1 MNRRIV
7 LIAIALLLTILMG
20 CETYTARSAKES
32 IQAPTPVAEGE
43 LVTKYSLVEAEAQ
56 AEKEAKEAARLAE
69 QERQAEAEE
78 LQRYEAMQESIAS
91 LEAEKSQLE
100 SNLKETSEALR
111 EERLTTKDLRT
122 LIDESNLLAEELQAT
137 ITTLESEIKR
147 LDEMLQEN
155 QTALK
160 DEQKNVK
167 ALQELLDERNL
178 SVEYQ
183 DVEHAEVIKD
193 FQNTIGNLQADIDAL
208 HQEIEEKEQALSE
221 EKLAYEM
228 LTYQAGELEN
238 LLSEQQSINNELQ
251 IIMHEAELKHAAE
264 LDSLGAVQEQRLL
277 EMQNIIDSLKIDN
290 ELLTAQLEEKTQ
302 TLEERLRLE
311 QQRIDEARRIEEERL
326 GKQRENAEEMRKAEE
341 AEKARLAALEAEYQQ
356 IPPLEDLTLPRMYT
370 TDEPTIL
377 SDENNPLNVLMLP
390 LDDIRWSDPAMKNL
404 VATSI
409 SDIKTPIIMV
419 TGHMQNV
426 IDLVRQLRRNAVLVE
441 GGAIITPFHVVSTT
455 NHGIRVQFS
464 NTKTIRLSIA
474 YLPEYAVLDAF
485 TSGNDWKTIQKQVTS
500 DRTKKLEEI
509 LAEGTTNEPTIIGAS
524 LFEPSYQDWSTFSPV
539 PYRQIDYIW
548 PLSNFLEESSF
559 YDVYRATHFS
569 ADTDAGNTFV
579 TENLKERIDYLYS
592 RKVLPLQSSMLT
604 IGGESIPDAN
614 NIARYGI
621 SATFLIP

>member
-43 LVTKYSLVEAEAQ
+43 LVTKYSLVEAEEKAK
-56 AEKEAKEAARLAE
+56 AEAEEAARLAE

-78 LQRYEAMQESIAS
+78 RQRYEAMQQSIAS
-91 LEAEKSQLE
+91 LQTEKNTLE
-100 SNLKETSEALR
+100 KKLQESEDA
-111 EERLTTKDLRT
+111 
-122 LIDESNLLAEELQAT
+122 LAEEKNNTQSLKES
-137 ITTLESEIKR
+137 LE
-147 LDEMLQEN
+147 
-155 QTALK
+155 
-160 DEQKNVK
+160 
-167 ALQELLDERNL
+167 ERNL
-178 SVEYQ
+178 LLDNKDLTLSQEAEEYQ
-183 DVEHAEVIKD
+183 T
-193 FQNTIGNLQADIDAL
+193 TITALQGEIEAL
-208 HQEIEEKEQALSE
+208 LKEIEEN
-221 EKLAYEM
+221 EKDYEM
-228 LTYQAGELEN
+228 LSYQANELEN
-238 LLSEQQSINNELQ
+238 LLAEQQNINNELQ
-251 IIMHEAELKHAAE
+251 TIMHEAQLEHVSEIESLKAA
-264 LDSLGAVQEQRLL
+264 QEQRLL
-277 EMQNIIDSLKIDN
+277 ELQNTIDSLETDTA
-290 ELLTAQLEEKTQ
+290 LLTAQLEEKTQ

-311 QQRIDEARRIEEERL
+311 QQRIDEAKRIEEERL
-326 GKQRENAEEMRKAEE
+326 EKQRKKAEEQRKAEE
-341 AEKARLAALEAEYQQ
+341 AESARLAALEAEYQQ
-356 IPPLEDLTLPRMYT
+356 IPPLERLTLPRMYT
-370 TDEPTIL
+370 TDETTIL
-377 SDENNPLNVLMLP
+377 SADNDPLNVLMLP
-390 LDDIRWSDPAMKNL
+390 LDDIRWSDPNMKNL

-409 SDIKTPIIMV
+409 SDIKAPVIMV

-441 GGAIITPFHVVSTT
+441 GGAIITSFNVVSATK
-455 NHGIRVQFS
+455 HGIRVQFS

-474 YLPEYAVLDAF
+474 NLPEYKVFDAF
-485 TSGNDWKTIQKQVTS
+485 TSGNDWKTMQKQVTGE
-500 DRTKKLEEI
+500 RTNILKEI

-559 YDVYRATHFS
+559 YDVYRSTHFS

-579 TENLKERIDYLYS
+579 TENLKERIDYIYS

-621 SATFLIP
+621 SATLLIP

>member
-43 LVTKYSLVEAEAQ
+43 LVTKYSLVEAEEKAK
-56 AEKEAKEAARLAE
+56 AEAEEAARLAE

-78 LQRYEAMQESIAS
+78 RQRYEAMQESIAS
-91 LEAEKSQLE
+91 LQTEKNTLE
-100 SNLKETSEALR
+100 KKLQESEDA
-111 EERLTTKDLRT
+111 
-122 LIDESNLLAEELQAT
+122 LAEEKNNTQSLKES
-137 ITTLESEIKR
+137 LE
-147 LDEMLQEN
+147 
-155 QTALK
+155 
-160 DEQKNVK
+160 
-167 ALQELLDERNL
+167 ERNL
-178 SVEYQ
+178 LLDNKDLTLSQEAEEYQ
-183 DVEHAEVIKD
+183 T
-193 FQNTIGNLQADIDAL
+193 TITALQGEIEAL
-208 HQEIEEKEQALSE
+208 HKEIEENEQD
-221 EKLAYEM
+221 YEM
-228 LTYQAGELEN
+228 LSYQANELEN
-238 LLSEQQSINNELQ
+238 LLVEQQNINNELQ
-251 IIMHEAELKHAAE
+251 TIMHEAQLEHVSEIKSLKAA
-264 LDSLGAVQEQRLL
+264 QEQRLL
-277 EMQNIIDSLKIDN
+277 ELQNTIDSLETDTA
-290 ELLTAQLEEKTQ
+290 LLTAQLEEKTQ

-311 QQRIDEARRIEEERL
+311 QQRIDEAKRIEEERL
-326 GKQRENAEEMRKAEE
+326 EKQRKKAEEQRKAEE
-341 AEKARLAALEAEYQQ
+341 AESARLAALEAEYQQ
-356 IPPLEDLTLPRMYT
+356 IPPLERLTLPRMYT
-370 TDEPTIL
+370 TDETTIL
-377 SDENNPLNVLMLP
+377 SADNDPLNVLMLP
-390 LDDIRWSDPAMKNL
+390 LDDIRWSDPNMKNL

-409 SDIKTPIIMV
+409 SDIKAPVIMV

-441 GGAIITPFHVVSTT
+441 GGAIITSFNVVSATK
-455 NHGIRVQFS
+455 HGIRVQFS

-474 YLPEYAVLDAF
+474 NLPEYKVLDAF
-485 TSGNDWKTIQKQVTS
+485 TSGNDWKTMQKQVTGE
-500 DRTKKLEEI
+500 RTKILKEI

-569 ADTDAGNTFV
+569 ADTDSGNTFV
-579 TENLKERIDYLYS
+579 TENLKERIDYIYS

-621 SATFLIP
+621 SATLLIP

>member
-32 IQAPTPVAEGE
+32 IQAPTPVEEGE
-43 LVTKYSLVEAEAQ
+43 LVTKYSLVEAEVQ
-56 AEKEAKEAARLAE
+56 ARAEAEEAALLAE

-78 LQRYEAMQESIAS
+78 RQRYEAMQESIAS
-91 LEAEKSQLE
+91 LQTEKSTLE
-100 SNLKETSEALR
+100 KRLQESEDA
-111 EERLTTKDLRT
+111 
-122 LIDESNLLAEELQAT
+122 LAEEKNNTQSLKES
-137 ITTLESEIKR
+137 LE
-147 LDEMLQEN
+147 
-155 QTALK
+155 
-160 DEQKNVK
+160 
-167 ALQELLDERNL
+167 ERNL
-178 SVEYQ
+178 LLDNKDLTLSQEAEEYQ
-183 DVEHAEVIKD
+183 T
-193 FQNTIGNLQADIDAL
+193 TITALQAEIEAL
-208 HQEIEEKEQALSE
+208 NKEIEENEQD
-221 EKLAYEM
+221 YEM
-228 LTYQAGELEN
+228 LSYQANELEN

-251 IIMHEAELKHAAE
+251 TIMHEAELEHVSEIESLKAA
-264 LDSLGAVQEQRLL
+264 QEQRLL
-277 EMQNIIDSLKIDN
+277 ELQNIIDSLKTDN

-311 QQRIDEARRIEEERL
+311 QQRIEEAKRIEEERL
-326 GKQRENAEEMRKAEE
+326 EKQREKVEEQRRAEE
-341 AEKARLAALEAEYQQ
+341 AENARLASLEAEYQQ
-356 IPPLEDLTLPRMYT
+356 IPPLEELSLPRLYT
-370 TDEPTIL
+370 TDETTIL
-377 SDENNPLNVLMLP
+377 SAENDPLNVLMLP
-390 LDDIRWSDPAMKNL
+390 LDDIRWSDPTMKNL

-409 SDIKTPIIMV
+409 SDIKAPIIMV

-426 IDLVRQLRRNAVLVE
+426 IDLVRQSRRNAVLVE
-441 GGAIITPFHVVSTT
+441 GGAIITSFNVVSTT

-474 YLPEYAVLDAF
+474 NLPEYKVFDAF
-485 TSGNDWKTIQKQVTS
+485 TSGNDWKPIQKQVTGE
-500 DRTKKLEEI
+500 RTKILKEI
-509 LAEGTTNEPTIIGAS
+509 LAEGTMNEPTIIGAS
-524 LFEPSYQDWSTFSPV
+524 LFEPSYQDWNTFSPV

-579 TENLKERIDYLYS
+579 TENLKERIDYVYS

>member
-7 LIAIALLLTILMG
+7 LLAIVLLLTILLG

-32 IQAPTPVAEGE
+32 LQTPTPVTEGE
-43 LVTKYSLVEAEAQ
+43 LVTKYSLVVAEAQ
-56 AEKEAKEAARLAE
+56 AKAEAEEAARLAE

-78 LQRYEAMQESIAS
+78 LQRYTTMQESIAS

-100 SNLKETSEALR
+100 TNLKETSEALS
-111 EERLTTKDLRT
+111 EESLTVKDLRT
-122 LIDESNLLAEELQAT
+122 LIDESNLFTEELQAT
-137 ITTLESEIKR
+137 IATLESEIKIM
-147 LDEMLQEN
+147 DERLQEN
-155 QTALK
+155 QTALN
-160 DEQKNVK
+160 DEQNRTK
-167 ALQELLDERNL
+167 ALQELLEERNI
-178 SVEYQ
+178 SVDNLE
-183 DVEHAEVIKD
+183 VEHA
-193 FQNTIGNLQADIDAL
+193 QTIDGLQTTISTLQEEIDTL
-208 HQEIEEKEQALSE
+208 HQKINENQQALSE
-221 EKLAYEM
+221 EKQAYEM

-277 EMQNIIDSLKIDN
+277 EMQNIIDSLKTDN

-311 QQRIDEARRIEEERL
+311 QQRIDEAKRIEEERL
-326 GKQRENAEEMRKAEE
+326 EKQREKAEE
-341 AEKARLAALEAEYQQ
+341 LRKVEEAENARLAALEAEYQQ
-356 IPPLEDLTLPRMYT
+356 IPPLEQLTLPRMYT
-370 TDEPTIL
+370 TDETTIL
-377 SDENNPLNVLMLP
+377 SADNDSLNVLMLP

-409 SDIKTPIIMV
+409 SDIKAPVILI

-441 GGAIITPFHVVSTT
+441 GGAIITSFPIISTT
-455 NHGIRVQFS
+455 KHGTSVQFS
-464 NTKTIRLSIA
+464 NTKTLRLSIA
-474 YLPEYAVLDAF
+474 NLPEYKVFDAF

-500 DRTKKLEEI
+500 ERTKILKEI
-509 LAEGTTNEPTIIGAS
+509 LAEAMVTEPTVIGAS

-559 YDVYRATHFS
+559 YDVYRSTHFS

-579 TENLKERIDYLYS
+579 TENLKERIDYVYS

>member
-7 LIAIALLLTILMG
+7 LIAIALLLLTILMG

-32 IQAPTPVAEGE
+32 IQAPTPVEEGE
-43 LVTKYSLVEAEAQ
+43 LVTKYSLVEAEVQ
-56 AEKEAKEAARLAE
+56 ARAEAEEAALLAE

-78 LQRYEAMQESIAS
+78 RQRYEAMQESIAS
-91 LEAEKSQLE
+91 LQTEKSTLE
-100 SNLKETSEALR
+100 KRLQESEDA
-111 EERLTTKDLRT
+111 
-122 LIDESNLLAEELQAT
+122 LAEEKNNTQSLKES
-137 ITTLESEIKR
+137 LE
-147 LDEMLQEN
+147 
-155 QTALK
+155 
-160 DEQKNVK
+160 
-167 ALQELLDERNL
+167 ERNL
-178 SVEYQ
+178 LLDNKDLTLSQEAEEYQ
-183 DVEHAEVIKD
+183 T
-193 FQNTIGNLQADIDAL
+193 TITALQAEIEAL
-208 HQEIEEKEQALSE
+208 NKEIEENEQD
-221 EKLAYEM
+221 YEM
-228 LTYQAGELEN
+228 LSYQANELEN

-251 IIMHEAELKHAAE
+251 TIMHEAELEHVSEIESLKAA
-264 LDSLGAVQEQRLL
+264 QEQRLL
-277 EMQNIIDSLKIDN
+277 ELQNTIDSLKTEN
-290 ELLTAQLEEKTQ
+290 TLLTAQLEEKTQ

-311 QQRIDEARRIEEERL
+311 QQRIEEAKRIEEERL
-326 GKQRENAEEMRKAEE
+326 EKQREKVEEQRRAEE
-341 AEKARLAALEAEYQQ
+341 AENARLAALEAEYQQ
-356 IPPLEDLTLPRMYT
+356 IPPLEELSLPRLYT
-370 TDEPTIL
+370 TDETTIL
-377 SDENNPLNVLMLP
+377 SADNDPLNVLMLP
-390 LDDIRWSDPAMKNL
+390 LDDIRWSDLTMKNL

-409 SDIKTPIIMV
+409 SDIKAPIIMV

-441 GGAIITPFHVVSTT
+441 GGAIITSYRVISTT

-474 YLPEYAVLDAF
+474 NLPEYKVLDAF
-485 TSGNDWKTIQKQVTS
+485 TSGNDWKTIQKQVTD
-500 DRTKKLEEI
+500 DRTNMLKEI

-559 YDVYRATHFS
+559 YDVYRSTHFS

-579 TENLKERIDYLYS
+579 TENLKERIDYVYS